1 MSYFKMSWV
10 VEYVKSKKDKVFFDV
25 GSYNGNDGM
34 RFKTAYPES
43 RVVSIEADEML
54 FNKMKDNKKLVGI
67 EVIHAAAC
75 DMDGHVQF
83 YSPVGF
89 RRGIGSINKP
99 TIHMNKI
106 HGAEF
111 RDSVAVDGIRI
122 DTICSKLG
130 ISNISVLHMDIQTG
144 EYLALCGLGKMRPD
158 IIFVEDGGH
167 RLYENAK
174 NTSPLLVEMGYK
186 NIPITEITLG
196 DKLWIKI

>member
-1 MSYFKMSWV
+1 MSYFKISWV
-10 VEYVKSKKDKVFFDV
+10 DEYIKHEKDKVFFDV
-25 GSYNGNDGM
+25 GSYNGTDGM

-43 RVVSIEADEML
+43 RVISIEADKSL
-54 FNKMKDNKKLVGI
+54 FNKIKDNKKLVGI

-75 DMDGHVQF
+75 DMDGPVQF
-83 YSPVGF
+83 YSAIGPRKGV
-89 RRGIGSINKP
+89 GSINKP
-99 TIHMNKI
+99 TIHINKVP
-106 HGAEF
+106 GAEF
-111 RDSVAVDGIRI
+111 GDSVAVDGIRI

-144 EYLALCGLGKMRPD
+144 EYFALCGLGKMRPD

-174 NTSPLLVEMGYK
+174 NTSPLLVEMGYT